1 LDFDSLGFEFPSSG
15 FGISF
20 PSLLIAFPWP
30 ISARG
35 AGASRTLAA
44 ILR

>member
-1 LDFDSLGFEFPSSG
+1 LDFASLGFEFPSSG

-20 PSLLIAFPWP
+20 PLVLIAFPWP
-30 ISARG
+30 ILSRD
-35 AGASRTLAA
+35 AGVSRTLAA